1 MNTSMKNRFENKTI
15 RALFTAAFKQNTD
28 ARYMRKY
35 YMPWP
40 VYYNDLRVTG
50 RRRIFKTKQD
60 VGVIHTWIT
69 VLQCLQDL
77 GGGVT
82 EWELWESAKTH
93 EIGIMCREA
102 R

>member
-1 MNTSMKNRFENKTI
+1 MKNRNENKTV
-15 RALFTAAFKQNTD
+15 RALFAAAFKQNTD
-28 ARYMRKY
+28 SRYK
-35 YMPWP
+35 PWP

-60 VGVIHTWIT
+60 VGAIHTWVT
-69 VLQCLQDL
+69 VLQCLQEL

-82 EWELWESAKTH
+82 KWELWESAKTH
-93 EIGIMCREA
+93 EIGIFCREA